1 MSASKLVASTVIALA
16 SLAAGSAFAE
26 GGMGFN
32 EQITPTTSGLTRAQ
46 VMAEAAQARK
56 EGSLIQSNG
65 HNYPAEV
72 VKSTQG
78 GKTRAEVKAEYSS
91 ARAAGTIPQYRS

>member
-1 MSASKLVASTVIALA
+1 MSASKFVASTVIALA

-46 VMAEAAQARK
+46 VMAETAQASK
-56 EGSLIQSNG
+56 QGSLIQSNG
-65 HNYPAEV
+65 NNYPAEV
-72 VKSTQG
+72 AQSAQT
-78 GKTRAEVKAEYSS
+78 GKTRAEVKAEYNS
-91 ARAAGTIPQYRS
+91 ARATGTIPQYRS